1 MDIQMFI
8 CRACITLLPTIW
20 GISVHEWI
28 HLAIGMI
35 TKEFLDWLVKKI
47 SMLTSGG
54 SRISVGLSKQSFT
67 YGGVASNGFS
77 NARSMSNI
85 FQAQWRTRSLHKVL

>member
-1 MDIQMFI
+1 ME
-8 CRACITLLPTIW
+8 
-20 GISVHEWI
+20 VHNNPEHGHTDVYLEWI